1 MTDCDAPGIT
11 AEDGT
16 ADDVARRVHDRPFG
30 QKDLYTERSVAHLP
44 GQPEITAG
52 LRVPCR
58 SFNLIPVADSEEA
71 AVEAVDAVR
80 GLLREEHG

>member
-44 GQPEITAG
+44 GQPEITVG